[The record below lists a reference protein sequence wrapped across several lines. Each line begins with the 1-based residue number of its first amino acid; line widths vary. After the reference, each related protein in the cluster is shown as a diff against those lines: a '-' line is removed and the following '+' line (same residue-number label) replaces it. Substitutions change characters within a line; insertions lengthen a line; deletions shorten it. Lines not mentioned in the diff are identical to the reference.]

1 MGVFGFGILDDDNDR
16 KPFIDRP
23 AQPLKSEIFALGNA
37 QSASAQSPDEFCGAA
52 TVFRKWIHP
61 AVKCVE
67 TGPWLEGF
75 QHHQTGDRAAGVGVD
90 LAVVSSIDRRSTV
103 QTTGA
108 TCRIRSVRPACPQA
122 DQHCILP
129 LPDSLTVS
137 VNLTDSVERNP
148 PKLAGFIQN
157 FKSTAFTRRKY
168 NLVKWDTVNR
178 ALQTIQIADLKPASA
193 KFLVVTDAAQQLV
206 NRRHASLVAKL

>member
-1 MGVFGFGILDDDNDR
+1 L
-16 KPFIDRP
+16 
-23 AQPLKSEIFALGNA
+23 L
-37 QSASAQSPDEFCGAA
+37 
-52 TVFRKWIHP
+52 
-61 AVKCVE
+61 
-67 TGPWLEGF
+67 
-75 QHHQTGDRAAGVGVD
+75 
-90 LAVVSSIDRRSTV
+90 
-103 QTTGA
+103 
-108 TCRIRSVRPACPQA
+108 
-122 DQHCILP
+122 

-193 KFLVVTDAAQQLV
+193 KFLVVTDAAQQLE